1 MRLPGGSTP
10 QTQTHS
16 LRLGPQQELV
26 LRALPVEELKEE
38 HVAGDALQLEAQVLH
53 LQLSHLGVNEDGE
66 LPQPRTGGGGCG
78 QPGPTLG
85 TRRLLMGRE
94 EKASSV
100 PKTLLKKARLHRAV
114 SKTRAAISW
123 LTGRGGR

>member
-66 LPQPRTGGGGCG
+66 LPQPRTGGGG
-78 QPGPTLG
+78 
-85 TRRLLMGRE
+85 
-94 EKASSV
+94 
-100 PKTLLKKARLHRAV
+100 AV
-114 SKTRAAISW
+114 S
-123 LTGRGGR
+123 LDPPLGRGDC